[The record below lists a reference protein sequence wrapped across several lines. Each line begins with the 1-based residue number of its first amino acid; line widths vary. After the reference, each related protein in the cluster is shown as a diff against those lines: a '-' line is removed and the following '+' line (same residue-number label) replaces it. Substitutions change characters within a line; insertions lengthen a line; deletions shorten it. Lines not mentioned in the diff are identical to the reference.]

1 MLARLGSLL
10 ALISALAGCS
20 SSDGPSQS
28 VPEPAPEGPS
38 VAIGMP
44 GGDDSLDFVPFT
56 ADQVLKL
63 ETFGQGGTH
72 VLLAARTRG
81 FGKRA
86 YAAFS
91 VENGLT
97 GNTLVAPAPTRPQLF
112 YCHEDVWDLVPV
124 TMMMGGIAAADA
136 ERDGLPVTVTVD
148 VHTDD
153 GLAASDSREAR
164 LSTEDL
170 GLAGAGP

>member
-1 MLARLGSLL
+1 MLARHGSVFAVLV
-10 ALISALAGCS
+10 ALSGCS
-20 SSDGPSQS
+20 GHDGPGQS
-28 VPEPAPEGPS
+28 VPVPPPAGPS
-38 VAIGMP
+38 VEVGVP
-44 GGDDSLDFVPFT
+44 GGDDGLDFVPF
-56 ADQVLKL
+56 AEDQVLRL

-91 VENGLT
+91 VENQLS

-112 YCHEDVWDLVPV
+112 YCHEDVCDLVPV
-124 TMMMGGIAAADA
+124 TMMMGGIAEDA
-136 ERDGLPVTVTVD
+136 ERDGLPVGVSVE

-153 GLAASDSREAR
+153 GVGASDTRDAH

-170 GLAGAGP
+170 RTAGAGP

>member
-1 MLARLGSLL
+1 MLTRGGGLL
-10 ALISALAGCS
+10 ALALALAGCS
-20 SSDGPSQS
+20 GHDGPSQG
-28 VPEPAPEGPS
+28 VPRPPPDGPT
-38 VAIGMP
+38 VELGVP
-44 GGDDSLDFVPFT
+44 GGDDGLDFVPF
-56 ADQVLKL
+56 ARDQVLKL

-91 VENGLT
+91 VENQLT
-97 GNTLVAPAPTRPQLF
+97 GNTLEAPAPTRPQLF
-112 YCHEDVWDLVPV
+112 YCHEDVCDLVPV
-124 TMMMGGIAAADA
+124 TMMMGGIAEDA
-136 ERDGLPVTVTVD
+136 ERDGLPIGVSVE

-153 GLAASDSREAR
+153 GLAASDSRDAH

-170 GLAGAGP
+170 GTAGAGP

>member
-1 MLARLGSLL
+1 MPARLHGFWPLFV
-10 ALISALAGCS
+10 AFAACS
-20 SSDGPSQS
+20 GHDEPSQG
-28 VPEPAPEGPS
+28 VPAPVPPAPS
-38 VAIGMP
+38 VELGIP
-44 GGDDSLDFVPFT
+44 GGDDGLDFVPFT
-56 ADQVLKL
+56 PDQILKL

-91 VENGLT
+91 VENLLT
-97 GNTLVAPAPTRPQLF
+97 RNTLELPAPTRPQLF
-112 YCHEDVWDLVPV
+112 YCHEDVCDLVPV

-136 ERDGLPVTVTVD
+136 ERDDLPVRVTVD

-153 GLAASDSREAR
+153 GLAASDTADAR